1 MRTIKEGLTG
11 VAAAALMACLLP
23 ATTQAADFTMRIGMV
38 TIHDAQ
44 HTFAQKYAEELQKR
58 TNGKIKVEVFPAAQ
72 LGKIPTEIGNLKI
85 GAQAAFLSPAG
96 FFSGINKVFE
106 VTDAPGIYKSFW
118 HAQNAITAPAFR
130 DKFLA
135 GAEKAGIVGISVWNY
150 GPTSIASRTPIR
162 KIADMKGL
170 KIRVL
175 ATKMESKIAS
185 VLGMTGVPMPFTE
198 VLPAL
203 QQHTIDGCRTAI
215 SVMAALKFYTASK
228 YVTVT
233 ESGMIISVLWVSKA
247 WLDKLPKPLQEQV
260 IKTGRDLETWAGHNA
275 KGFIDRA
282 EKVWTK
288 NGGTV
293 LRLSADEEA
302 EVKKRLAPLG
312 DEFLGTN
319 PATKDMFELL
329 KKSLATASSEPPKS

>member
-1 MRTIKEGLTG
+1 MKSITKGLMGAT
-11 VAAAALMACLLP
+11 AAAFMACLLP

-38 TIHDAQ
+38 TINDAQ
-44 HTFAQKYAEELQKR
+44 HTFAKKYAEELEKR

-72 LGKIPTEIGNLKI
+72 LGKIPTQIGNLKI

-96 FFSGINKVFE
+96 FFSGINKAFE
-106 VTDAPGIYKSFW
+106 VTDAPGIYKSYW
-118 HAQNAITAPAFR
+118 HAQNAITDPAFR
-130 DKFLA
+130 SKFLA
-135 GAEKAGIVGISVWNY
+135 GAEKAGVIGVSVWNY

-162 KIADMKGL
+162 KIDDMKGL

-175 ATKMESKIAS
+175 ATKMESKVAS

-203 QQHTIDGCRTAI
+203 QQHTIDGCRSAI

-228 YVTVT
+228 YVTVI
-233 ESGMIISVLWVSKA
+233 ESGMIVSVLWVSKT
-247 WLDKLPKPLQEQV
+247 WLDKLPKPLQDQV
-260 IKTGRDLETWAGHNA
+260 MKTGRDLETWAGHNA

-282 EKVWTK
+282 EKIWTK

-293 LRLSADEEA
+293 LRLSDAEEA

-319 PATKDMFELL
+319 PATKDMYELL
-329 KKSLATASSEPPKS
+329 KKSLATASTKPPKS

>member
-1 MRTIKEGLTG
+1 MTIIRRGLTG
-11 VAAAALMACLLP
+11 AAAAALMAFLLP

-44 HTFAQKYAEELQKR
+44 NTFAQKYAEELQKR

-72 LGKIPTEIGNLKI
+72 LGKIPTEIANLKL
-85 GAQAAFLSPAG
+85 GVQAAFLSPAG
-96 FFSGINKVFE
+96 FFSGINKMYE
-106 VTDAPGIYKSFW
+106 VTDAPGIYKNFW
-118 HAQNAITAPAFR
+118 HAQNAVTEPAFR
-130 DKFLA
+130 DKYLA
-135 GAEKAGIVGISVWNY
+135 GAEKAGIVGVSIWNY

-185 VLGMTGVPMPFTE
+185 TLGMTGVPMPFTE

-203 QQHTIDGCRTAI
+203 QQHTIDGCRSAI
-215 SVMAALKFYTASK
+215 SVMTPLKFYTATK
-228 YVTVT
+228 YVT
-233 ESGMIISVLWVSKA
+233 EINSGMIISVLWVSKA
-247 WLDKLPKPLQEQV
+247 WLNKLPKPLQDAV
-260 IKTGRDLETWAGHNA
+260 LKTGRDLETWAGHNA
-275 KGFIDRA
+275 KNFTDRA
-282 EKVWTK
+282 EKTWAK

-293 LRLSADEEA
+293 LHLSASDEA
-302 EVKKRLAPLG
+302 KVMKRLAPLG

-319 PATKDMFELL
+319 PATKHMYELL

>member
-1 MRTIKEGLTG
+1 MRTTIKGLPE
-11 VAAAALMACLLP
+11 VAAAALMAFLLP

-44 HTFAQKYAEELQKR
+44 HTFAQKYAEELEKR

-72 LGKIPTEIGNLKI
+72 LGKIPTQIGNLKI

-106 VTDAPGIYKSFW
+106 VTDAPGIYKNFW

-135 GAEKAGIVGISVWNY
+135 GAEKAGVVGISLWNY
-150 GPTSIASRTPIR
+150 GPTSIASRTPIH

-203 QQHTIDGCRTAI
+203 QQRTIDGCRTAI

-233 ESGMIISVLWVSKA
+233 ESGMIVSVLWVSKA
-247 WLDKLPKPLQEQV
+247 WLNKLPKPLQDQV
-260 IKTGRDLETWAGHNA
+260 LKTGRDLEPWAGHNA

-293 LRLSADEEA
+293 LRLSNAEEA

-312 DEFLGTN
+312 NEFLGAN
-319 PATKDMFELL
+319 PATKDMYELL
-329 KKSLATASSEPPKS
+329 KKSLATASTEPPKS